1 VPDQPAQQPPPVQ
14 RIRIRYAKRGR
25 LRFTS
30 HRDFGRAFE
39 RAVRRA
45 GVPVAFSSGFT
56 PHPRISYAGASPTGA
71 ASEAE
76 YLEIGLREQQDPA
89 EVRAR
94 LDASLPPGLDVL
106 DAVTAAPG
114 ALADRLEAS
123 RWHLLL
129 RTVEPAD
136 AAAAVRGFLAQESV
150 EVERMTKKGL
160 RTFDCRAAVVAMTV
174 EGAGTT
180 EPAAGGGPSAGTATS
195 GEGSDRAC
203 AILDVVLRHATPA
216 VRPDD
221 ILTGLREVA
230 GLVPP
235 EAPLQTRLAQGPLDP
250 QTGLV
255 GDPLAP
261 DRDASVDE
269 TTTATSEADA
279 EQAPLGGDAA
289 AAPREP
295 GRTPSVER

>member
-1 VPDQPAQQPPPVQ
+1 MSEQSGKSGQSVQQPPPVQ
-14 RIRIRYAKRGR
+14 RIRVRYAKRGR

-45 GVPVAFSSGFT
+45 GVPVAFSSGFS

-76 YLEIGLREQQDPA
+76 YLEIALREHADPLD
-89 EVRAR
+89 VRKW
-94 LDASLPPGLDVL
+94 LDASLPDGLDVVE
-106 DAVTAAPG
+106 AVTATG
-114 ALADRLEAS
+114 GTLAERLEAS
-123 RWHLLL
+123 HWRIRLDS
-129 RTVEPAD
+129 VDPEQ
-136 AAAAVRGFLAQESV
+136 AAGAVARFLAQDSV
-150 EVERMTKKGL
+150 EVQRMTKKGL
-160 RTFDCRAAVVAMTV
+160 RTFDCRDAVVSMS
-174 EGAGTT
+174 
-180 EPAAGGGPSAGTATS
+180 AAS
-195 GEGSDRAC
+195 GEGPHPPC
-203 AILDVVLRHATPA
+203 AILEVVLRHGTPS

-221 ILTGLREVA
+221 VLTGLREVA

-235 EAPLQTRLAQGPLDP
+235 AAPMQTRLAQGPFDP

-261 DRDASVDE
+261 DRDASQHE
-269 TTTATSEADA
+269 AATATGEGDA
-279 EQAPLGGDAA
+279 EQASPGEGAA

-295 GRTPSVER
+295 

>member
-1 VPDQPAQQPPPVQ
+1 MPEQPAQQPPPVQ

-45 GVPVAFSSGFT
+45 AIPVAFSSGFT

-76 YLEIGLREQQDPA
+76 YLEIGLREDLDP
-89 EVRAR
+89 EQVRAR
-94 LDASLPPGLDVL
+94 LEAVLPPGLDVL
-106 DAVTAAPG
+106 EAVNASGGT
-114 ALADRLEAS
+114 LADRLQAS
-123 RWHLLL
+123 RWRIRLPSVA
-129 RTVEPAD
+129 VEQLAG
-136 AAAAVRGFLAQESV
+136 AVQEFLSRPSV
-150 EVERMTKKGL
+150 EVQRMTKKGV
-160 RTFDCRAAVVAMTV
+160 RTFDCREAVVSMSAV
-174 EGAGTT
+174 SDDGS
-180 EPAAGGGPSAGTATS
+180 GP
-195 GEGSDRAC
+195 EC
-203 AILDVVLRHATPA
+203 AILEVVLRHGTPS

-221 ILTGLREVA
+221 VLTGLREVA

-235 EAPLQTRLAQGPLDP
+235 VAPMHSRLAQGPLDP

-255 GDPLAP
+255 GDPLAS
-261 DRDASVDE
+261 DRDASSEE

-279 EQAPLGGDAA
+279 EQAPDGGDAA

-295 GRTPSVER
+295 

>member
-1 VPDQPAQQPPPVQ
+1 VPDQPDQQPPPVQ

-45 GVPVAFSSGFT
+45 GVPVAFSSGFS

-76 YLEIGLREQQDPA
+76 YLEIALRERSDPD
-89 EVRAR
+89 ELRQR

-106 DAVTAAPG
+106 EAATATG
-114 ALADRLEAS
+114 GTLADRLEAS
-123 RWHLLL
+123 RWQIRLASVDL
-129 RTVEPAD
+129 EQAAD
-136 AAAAVRGFLAQESV
+136 AVEQFLARDAV
-150 EVERMTKKGL
+150 EVQRMTKKGM
-160 RTFDCRAAVVAMTV
+160 RTFDCRGAVLSMSAAPG
-174 EGAGTT
+174 E
-180 EPAAGGGPSAGTATS
+180 ESAA
-195 GEGSDRAC
+195 AC
-203 AILDVVLRHATPA
+203 AILEVVLRHGTPS

-221 ILTGLREVA
+221 VLTGLREVA

-235 EAPLQTRLAQGPLDP
+235 VAPMQVRLAQGPLDP

-261 DRDASVDE
+261 DRDASQHE
-269 TTTATSEADA
+269 AATATGEGDA
-279 EQAPLGGDAA
+279 EQASAGEGAA

-295 GRTPSVER
+295 